1 MKKVIFL
8 VAALLGLASCTGEKK
23 EKEAFI
29 TIDITASYPEKD
41 LVLQDFM
48 DVEYVPLETSDEFLA
63 QGNIAFVGENIVVA
77 TNMRQGDILLFDRAT
92 GKGIR
97 KINHKGFGPE
107 EYIMPYNVVLFED
120 KNEMFVNDGP
130 TSKIQV
136 YDLDGNY
143 KRTISYKRGALV
155 TVLIDFDTDN
165 FLSQNI
171 YAPENENS
179 GETFL
184 FLSKKDGSMT
194 DIKVPYQE
202 RKSIAL
208 VRVNEDGSMQ
218 GAFPENSDFID
229 PFQDGWL
236 LTEPSADTIYYYKPD
251 HSLKPFIVRTP
262 SVQTMSP
269 EVFLFPGVLT
279 DDYYFMQSV
288 TKEYDFDKNEGMPST
303 PLVYDVAE
311 QKIYKY
317 TVHNAD
323 YEDREENLSKQ
334 NVNNKIAFYQALP
347 ADELIE
353 ALEDGKLKGK
363 LSDIASHL
371 DMEDNPVVMIVKPKK

>member
-29 TIDITASYPEKD
+29 TVDITASYPEKD

-120 KNEMFVNDGP
+120 KNEMFVNDGS

-236 LTEPSADTIYYYKPD
+236 LTEPSADTIYFYKPD
-251 HSLKPFIVRTP
+251 RSLKPFIVRTP

-353 ALEDGKLKGK
+353 AQEDGKLKGK
-363 LSDIASHL
+363 LSDIAAHL
-371 DMEDNPVVMIVKPKK
+371 DIEDNPVVMIVKPKE

>member
-29 TIDITASYPEKD
+29 TVDITASYPEKD

-218 GAFPENSDFID
+218 GTFPENSDFID
-229 PFQDGWL
+229 PFRDGWL
-236 LTEPSADTIYYYKPD
+236 LTEPSADTIYFYKAD
-251 HSLKPFIVRTP
+251 RSLKPFIVRTP

-363 LSDIASHL
+363 LSDIAAHL
-371 DMEDNPVVMIVKPKK
+371 DIEDNPVVMIVKPKK

>member
-29 TIDITASYPEKD
+29 TVDITASYPEKD

-48 DVEYVPLETSDEFLA
+48 DVEYVPLETSDEFLS
-63 QGNIAFVGENIVVA
+63 QGRISYVGDNIIVA
-77 TNMRQGDILLFDRAT
+77 ANKRQGDILLFDRAT

-136 YDLDGNY
+136 YDLEGNY
-143 KRTISYKRGALV
+143 KRTIKYKQGALV
-155 TVLIDFDTDN
+155 SLLIDFNDEY
-165 FLSQNI
+165 FLSQNVFDPI
-171 YAPENENS
+171 MQDA
-179 GETFL
+179 GETFIY
-184 FLSKKDGSMT
+184 LSKKDGTMT
-194 DIKVPYQE
+194 NIKVPYQK
-202 RKSIAL
+202 RLSVIMAK
-208 VRVNEDGSMQ
+208 VFPDGSTQ

-236 LTEPSADTIYYYKPD
+236 LTEPSADTIYFYKPD
-251 HSLKPFIVRTP
+251 RSLKPFIVRTP

-353 ALEDGKLKGK
+353 AQENGKLKGK

-371 DMEDNPVVMIVKPKK
+371 DMEDNPVVMIVKPKE

>member
-8 VAALLGLASCTGEKK
+8 VAVLLGLASCTGEKK

-29 TIDITASYPEKD
+29 TVDITASYPEKD

-251 HSLKPFIVRTP
+251 RSLKPFIVRTP

-347 ADELIE
+347 ADELVE
-353 ALEDGKLKGK
+353 AQENGKLKGK

>member
-29 TIDITASYPEKD
+29 TVDITASYPEKD

-120 KNEMFVNDGP
+120 KNEMFVNDGL

-229 PFQDGWL
+229 PFRDGWL
-236 LTEPSADTIYYYKPD
+236 LTEPSADTIYFYKAD
-251 HSLKPFIVRTP
+251 RSLKPFIVRTP

-363 LSDIASHL
+363 LSDIAAHL
-371 DMEDNPVVMIVKPKK
+371 DIEDNPVVMIVKPKK

>member
-8 VAALLGLASCTGEKK
+8 VAALLGLASCSGEKK

-29 TIDITASYPEKD
+29 TVDITASYPEKD

-48 DVEYVPLETSDEFLA
+48 DVEYVPLETSDEFLS
-63 QGNIAFVGENIVVA
+63 QGRISYVGENIIVA
-77 TNMRQGDILLFDRAT
+77 ANKRQGDILLFDRAT

-107 EYIMPYNVVLFED
+107 EYIMPYNVILFEG

-229 PFQDGWL
+229 PFRDGWL
-236 LTEPSADTIYYYKPD
+236 LTEPSADTIYFYKAD
-251 HSLKPFIVRTP
+251 RSFKPFIVRTP

-363 LSDIASHL
+363 LSDIAAHL
-371 DMEDNPVVMIVKPKK
+371 DIEDNPVVMIVKPKK

>member
-1 MKKVIFL
+1 MKKMIFL

-29 TIDITASYPEKD
+29 TVDITASYPEKD

-120 KNEMFVNDGP
+120 KNEMFVNDGL

-229 PFQDGWL
+229 PFRDGWL
-236 LTEPSADTIYYYKPD
+236 LTEPSADTIYFYKAD
-251 HSLKPFIVRTP
+251 RSLKPFIVRTP

-363 LSDIASHL
+363 LSDIAAHL
-371 DMEDNPVVMIVKPKK
+371 DIEDNPVVMIVKPKK

>member
-29 TIDITASYPEKD
+29 TVDITASYPEKD

-229 PFQDGWL
+229 PFRDGWL
-236 LTEPSADTIYYYKPD
+236 LTEPSADTIYFYKAD
-251 HSLKPFIVRTP
+251 RSLKPFIVRTP

-334 NVNNKIAFYQALP
+334 NVSNKLAFYQALP

-353 ALEDGKLKGK
+353 AQEDGKLKGK
-363 LSDIASHL
+363 LSDIAAHL
-371 DMEDNPVVMIVKPKK
+371 NIEDNPVVMIVKPKE

>member
-136 YDLDGNY
+136 YDLEGNY

-251 HSLKPFIVRTP
+251 RSLKPFIVRTP

-353 ALEDGKLKGK
+353 AQENGKLKGK
-363 LSDIASHL
+363 LSDIAAHL
-371 DMEDNPVVMIVKPKK
+371 DIEDNPVVMIVKPKE

>member
-1 MKKVIFL
+1 MKKMIFL

-29 TIDITASYPEKD
+29 TVDITASYPEKD

-48 DVEYVPLETSDEFLA
+48 DVEYVPLETSDEFLS
-63 QGNIAFVGENIVVA
+63 QGRISYVGENIIVA
-77 TNMRQGDILLFDRAT
+77 ANKRQGDILLFERAT

-107 EYIMPYNVVLFED
+107 EYIMPYNVILFED

-136 YDLDGNY
+136 YELEGNY
-143 KRTISYKRGALV
+143 KRTIKYKQGALV
-155 TVLIDFDTDN
+155 SLLIDFNDEY
-165 FLSQNI
+165 FLSQNVFDPI
-171 YAPENENS
+171 MQDA
-179 GETFL
+179 GETFIY
-184 FLSKKDGSMT
+184 LSKKDGTMT
-194 DIKVPYQE
+194 NIKVPYQK
-202 RKSIAL
+202 RLSVIMAK
-208 VRVNEDGSMQ
+208 VFPDGSTQ

-229 PFQDGWL
+229 PFRDGWL
-236 LTEPSADTIYYYKPD
+236 LTEPSADTIYFYKAD
-251 HSLKPFIVRTP
+251 RSLKPFIVRTP

-353 ALEDGKLKGK
+353 AQEGGKLKGK
-363 LSDIASHL
+363 LSDIAAHL
-371 DMEDNPVVMIVKPKK
+371 DIEDNPVVMIVKPKK

>member
-1 MKKVIFL
+1 
-8 VAALLGLASCTGEKK
+8 
-23 EKEAFI
+23 
-29 TIDITASYPEKD
+29 
-41 LVLQDFM
+41 
-48 DVEYVPLETSDEFLA
+48 
-63 QGNIAFVGENIVVA
+63 
-77 TNMRQGDILLFDRAT
+77 
-92 GKGIR
+92 
-97 KINHKGFGPE
+97 
-107 EYIMPYNVVLFED
+107 
-120 KNEMFVNDGP
+120 
-130 TSKIQV
+130 
-136 YDLDGNY
+136 
-143 KRTISYKRGALV
+143 
-155 TVLIDFDTDN
+155 
-165 FLSQNI
+165 
-171 YAPENENS
+171 
-179 GETFL
+179 
-184 FLSKKDGSMT
+184 MT

-251 HSLKPFIVRTP
+251 CSLKPFIVRTP
-262 SVQTMSP
+262 SVQTLSP

-353 ALEDGKLKGK
+353 AQEDGKLKGK
-363 LSDIASHL
+363 LSDIAAHL
-371 DMEDNPVVMIVKPKK
+371 DIEDNPVVMIVKPKK

>member
-29 TIDITASYPEKD
+29 AVDITASYPEKD

-236 LTEPSADTIYYYKPD
+236 LTEPSADTIYFYKPD
-251 HSLKPFIVRTP
+251 RSLKPFIVRTP
-262 SVQTMSP
+262 SV
-269 EVFLFPGVLT
+269 
-279 DDYYFMQSV
+279 
-288 TKEYDFDKNEGMPST
+288 
-303 PLVYDVAE
+303 
-311 QKIYKY
+311 
-317 TVHNAD
+317 
-323 YEDREENLSKQ
+323 
-334 NVNNKIAFYQALP
+334 
-347 ADELIE
+347 
-353 ALEDGKLKGK
+353 
-363 LSDIASHL
+363 
-371 DMEDNPVVMIVKPKK
+371 

>member
-8 VAALLGLASCTGEKK
+8 MAALLGLASCTGEKK
-23 EKEAFI
+23 EKDSFI
-29 TIDITASYPEKD
+29 TVDVTASYPEKD

-48 DVEYVPLETSDEFLA
+48 DVEYVPLETSDEFLS
-63 QGNIAFVGENIVVA
+63 QGRISYVGENIIVA
-77 TNMRQGDILLFDRAT
+77 ANKRQGDILLFERAT

-107 EYIMPYNVVLFED
+107 EYIMPYNVILFED

-136 YDLDGNY
+136 YDLEGNY
-143 KRTISYKRGALV
+143 KRTIKYKQGALV
-155 TVLIDFDTDN
+155 SLLLDFNDEY
-165 FLSQNI
+165 FLSQNVFDPI
-171 YAPENENS
+171 MQDA
-179 GETFL
+179 GETFIY
-184 FLSKKDGSMT
+184 LSKKDGTMT
-194 DIKVPYQE
+194 NIKVPYQK
-202 RKSIAL
+202 RLSVIMAK
-208 VRVNEDGSMQ
+208 VFPDGSTQ
-218 GAFPENSDFID
+218 AAFPENSDFID

-236 LTEPSADTIYYYKPD
+236 LTEPSADTIYFYKAD
-251 HSLKPFIVRTP
+251 RSLKPFIVRTP

-334 NVNNKIAFYQALP
+334 NVSNKLAFYQALP

-353 ALEDGKLKGK
+353 AQEDGKLKGK
-363 LSDIASHL
+363 LSDIATHL
-371 DMEDNPVVMIVKPKK
+371 DIEDNPVVMIVKPKE

>member
-251 HSLKPFIVRTP
+251 HSLKSFIVRTP

-353 ALEDGKLKGK
+353 AQENGKLKGK

>member
-29 TIDITASYPEKD
+29 TVDITASYPEKD

-229 PFQDGWL
+229 PFRDGWL
-236 LTEPSADTIYYYKPD
+236 LTEPSADTIYFYKAD
-251 HSLKPFIVRTP
+251 RSLKPFIVRTP

-288 TKEYDFDKNEGMPST
+288 TKEYDFDKNEGMSST

-363 LSDIASHL
+363 LSDIAAHL
-371 DMEDNPVVMIVKPKK
+371 DIEDNPVVMIVKPKK

>member
-229 PFQDGWL
+229 PFRDGWL
-236 LTEPSADTIYYYKPD
+236 LTEPSADTIYFYKPD
-251 HSLKPFIVRTP
+251 RSLKPFIVRTP

-317 TVHNAD
+317 TVRNAD

-353 ALEDGKLKGK
+353 AQEDGKLKGK
-363 LSDIASHL
+363 LSDIAAHL

>member
-8 VAALLGLASCTGEKK
+8 VAALMGLASCTGEKK

-29 TIDITASYPEKD
+29 TVDITASYPEKD

-48 DVEYVPLETSDEFLA
+48 DVEYVPLETSDEFLS
-63 QGNIAFVGENIVVA
+63 QGRISYVGDNIIVA
-77 TNMRQGDILLFDRAT
+77 ANKKQGDILLFDRAT

-107 EYIMPYNVVLFED
+107 EYIMPYNVILFED

-143 KRTISYKRGALV
+143 KRTIKYKQGALV
-155 TVLIDFDTDN
+155 SLLIDFNDDY

-171 YAPENENS
+171 FDPIMQDA
-179 GETFL
+179 GETFIY
-184 FLSKKDGSMT
+184 LSKKDGTMT
-194 DIKVPYQE
+194 DIKVPYQK
-202 RKSIAL
+202 RLSVIMVK
-208 VRVNEDGSMQ
+208 VFPDGSTQ

-236 LTEPSADTIYYYKPD
+236 LTEPSADTIYFYKPD
-251 HSLKPFIVRTP
+251 RSLKPFIVRTP

-317 TVHNAD
+317 TVYNAD

-334 NVNNKIAFYQALP
+334 NVSNKLAFYQALP

-353 ALEDGKLKGK
+353 AQEDGKLKGK
-363 LSDIASHL
+363 LSDIAAHL
-371 DMEDNPVVMIVKPKK
+371 DIEDNPVVMIVKPKK

>member
-29 TIDITASYPEKD
+29 TVDITASYPEKD

-229 PFQDGWL
+229 PFRDGWL
-236 LTEPSADTIYYYKPD
+236 LTEPSADTIYFYKAD
-251 HSLKPFIVRTP
+251 RSLKPFIVRTP

-269 EVFLFPGVLT
+269 EVFLFPSVLT

-363 LSDIASHL
+363 LSDIAAHL
-371 DMEDNPVVMIVKPKK
+371 DIEDNPVVMIVKPKK

>member
-8 VAALLGLASCTGEKK
+8 VAALLGLASCSGEKK

-29 TIDITASYPEKD
+29 TVDITASYPEKD

-48 DVEYVPLETSDEFLA
+48 DVEYVPLETSDEFLS
-63 QGNIAFVGENIVVA
+63 QGRISYVGENIIVA
-77 TNMRQGDILLFDRAT
+77 ANKRQGDILLFDRAT

-107 EYIMPYNVVLFED
+107 EYIMPYNVILFED

-136 YDLDGNY
+136 YDLEGNY
-143 KRTISYKRGALV
+143 KRTIKYKQGALV
-155 TVLIDFDTDN
+155 SLLIDFNDDY
-165 FLSQNI
+165 FLSQNVFDPI
-171 YAPENENS
+171 MQDA
-179 GETFL
+179 GETFIY
-184 FLSKKDGSMT
+184 LSKKDGTMT
-194 DIKVPYQE
+194 DIKVPYQK
-202 RKSIAL
+202 RLSVIMAK
-208 VRVNEDGSMQ
+208 VFPDGSTQ

-236 LTEPSADTIYYYKPD
+236 LTEPSADTIYFYKPD
-251 HSLKPFIVRTP
+251 RSLKPFIVRTP

-334 NVNNKIAFYQALP
+334 NVSNKLAFYQALP

-353 ALEDGKLKGK
+353 AQEDGKLKGK
-363 LSDIASHL
+363 LSDIAAHL
-371 DMEDNPVVMIVKPKK
+371 DIEDNPVVMIVKPKE

>member
-29 TIDITASYPEKD
+29 TVDITASYPEKD

-48 DVEYVPLETSDEFLA
+48 DVGYVPLETSDEFLA

-136 YDLDGNY
+136 YDLEGNY
-143 KRTISYKRGALV
+143 KRTIKYKQGALV
-155 TVLIDFDTDN
+155 SLLIDFNDDY
-165 FLSQNI
+165 FLSQNVFDPI
-171 YAPENENS
+171 MQDA
-179 GETFL
+179 GETFIY
-184 FLSKKDGSMT
+184 LSKKDGTMT
-194 DIKVPYQE
+194 DIKVPYQK
-202 RKSIAL
+202 RLSVIMAK
-208 VRVNEDGSMQ
+208 VFPDGSTQ

-236 LTEPSADTIYYYKPD
+236 LTEPSADTIYFYKPD
-251 HSLKPFIVRTP
+251 RSLKPFIVRTP

-334 NVNNKIAFYQALP
+334 NVSNKLAFYQASP

-353 ALEDGKLKGK
+353 AQEDGKLKGK
-363 LSDIASHL
+363 LSDIAAHL
-371 DMEDNPVVMIVKPKK
+371 DIEDNPVVMIVKPKE

>member
-1 MKKVIFL
+1 MKKMIFL

-23 EKEAFI
+23 AKEAFI
-29 TIDITASYPEKD
+29 TVDITASYPEKD

-48 DVEYVPLETSDEFLA
+48 DVEYVPLETSDEFLS
-63 QGNIAFVGENIVVA
+63 QGRISYVGENIIVA
-77 TNMRQGDILLFDRAT
+77 ANKRQGDILLFDRAT

-136 YDLDGNY
+136 YDLEGNY
-143 KRTISYKRGALV
+143 KRTIKYRQGALV
-155 TVLIDFDTDN
+155 SLLIDFNDDY

-171 YAPENENS
+171 YAPENEGS

-236 LTEPSADTIYYYKPD
+236 LTEPSADTIYFYKAD
-251 HSLKPFIVRTP
+251 RSLKPFIVRTP

-317 TVHNAD
+317 TVRNAD

-353 ALEDGKLKGK
+353 AQEDGKLKGK
-363 LSDIASHL
+363 LSDIAAHL

>member
-1 MKKVIFL
+1 MKKMIFL

-29 TIDITASYPEKD
+29 TVDITASYPEKD

-77 TNMRQGDILLFDRAT
+77 TNMRQGDILLFDRTT

-107 EYIMPYNVVLFED
+107 EYIMPYNVILFEG

-155 TVLIDFDTDN
+155 TVLIDFDADN

-208 VRVNEDGSMQ
+208 VRVNEDGSMR

-236 LTEPSADTIYYYKPD
+236 LTEPSADTIYFYKPD
-251 HSLKPFIVRTP
+251 RSLKPFIVRTP

-334 NVNNKIAFYQALP
+334 NVSNKLAFYQALP

-353 ALEDGKLKGK
+353 AQENGKLKGK
-363 LSDIASHL
+363 LSDIAAHL
-371 DMEDNPVVMIVKPKK
+371 DIEDNPVVMIVKPKE

>member
-8 VAALLGLASCTGEKK
+8 VAVLLGLASCTGEKK

-29 TIDITASYPEKD
+29 TVDITASYPEKD

-251 HSLKPFIVRTP
+251 RSLKPFIVRTP

-363 LSDIASHL
+363 LSDIAAHL
-371 DMEDNPVVMIVKPKK
+371 DIEDNPVVMIVKPKK

>member
-1 MKKVIFL
+1 MKKMIFL

-29 TIDITASYPEKD
+29 TVDITASYPEKD

-48 DVEYVPLETSDEFLA
+48 DVEYVPLETSDEFLS
-63 QGNIAFVGENIVVA
+63 QGRISYVGENIIVA
-77 TNMRQGDILLFDRAT
+77 ANKRQGDILLFERAT

-107 EYIMPYNVVLFED
+107 EYIMPYNVILFED

-136 YDLDGNY
+136 YDLEGNY
-143 KRTISYKRGALV
+143 KRTIKYKQGALV
-155 TVLIDFDTDN
+155 SLLIDFNDEY
-165 FLSQNI
+165 FLSQNVFDPI
-171 YAPENENS
+171 MQDA
-179 GETFL
+179 GETFIY
-184 FLSKKDGSMT
+184 LSKKDGTMT
-194 DIKVPYQE
+194 NIKVPYQK
-202 RKSIAL
+202 RLSVIMAK
-208 VRVNEDGSMQ
+208 VFPDGSTQ

-236 LTEPSADTIYYYKPD
+236 LTEPSADTIYFYKPD
-251 HSLKPFIVRTP
+251 RSLKPFIVRTP

-317 TVHNAD
+317 TVHNTD

-363 LSDIASHL
+363 LSDIAAHL
-371 DMEDNPVVMIVKPKK
+371 DIEDNPVVMIVKPKK

>member
-29 TIDITASYPEKD
+29 TVDITASYPEKD

-251 HSLKPFIVRTP
+251 RSLKPFIVRTP

-353 ALEDGKLKGK
+353 AQENGKLKGK

>member
-29 TIDITASYPEKD
+29 TVDITASYPEKD

-48 DVEYVPLETSDEFLA
+48 DVEYVPLEISDEFLA

-229 PFQDGWL
+229 PFRDGWL
-236 LTEPSADTIYYYKPD
+236 LTEPSADTIYFYKAD
-251 HSLKPFIVRTP
+251 RSLKPFIVRTP

-317 TVHNAD
+317 TVRNAD

-334 NVNNKIAFYQALP
+334 NVSNKLAFYQALP

-353 ALEDGKLKGK
+353 AQEDGKLKGK
-363 LSDIASHL
+363 LSGIAAHL

>member
-29 TIDITASYPEKD
+29 TVDITASYPEKD

-48 DVEYVPLETSDEFLA
+48 DVEYVPLETSDEFLS
-63 QGNIAFVGENIVVA
+63 QGRISYVGENIIVA
-77 TNMRQGDILLFDRAT
+77 ANKRQGDILLFDRAT

-136 YDLDGNY
+136 YDLEGNY
-143 KRTISYKRGALV
+143 KRTIKYKQGALV
-155 TVLIDFDTDN
+155 SLLIDFNDEY
-165 FLSQNI
+165 FLSQNVFDPI
-171 YAPENENS
+171 MQDA
-179 GETFL
+179 GETFIY
-184 FLSKKDGSMT
+184 LSKKDGTMT
-194 DIKVPYQE
+194 NIKVPYQK
-202 RKSIAL
+202 RLSVIMAK
-208 VRVNEDGSMQ
+208 VFPDGSTQ

-229 PFQDGWL
+229 PFRDGWL
-236 LTEPSADTIYYYKPD
+236 LTEPSADTIYFYKAD
-251 HSLKPFIVRTP
+251 RSLKPFIVRTP

-353 ALEDGKLKGK
+353 AQEDGKLKGK
-363 LSDIASHL
+363 LSDIAAHL
-371 DMEDNPVVMIVKPKK
+371 DIEDNPVVMIVKPKK

>member
-1 MKKVIFL
+1 MNF
-8 VAALLGLASCTGEKK
+8 
-23 EKEAFI
+23 
-29 TIDITASYPEKD
+29 
-41 LVLQDFM
+41 
-48 DVEYVPLETSDEFLA
+48 YVPLETSDEFLA

-251 HSLKPFIVRTP
+251 RSLKPFIVRTP

-353 ALEDGKLKGK
+353 AQENGKLKGK

>member
-8 VAALLGLASCTGEKK
+8 VAVLLGLASCTGEKK

-29 TIDITASYPEKD
+29 TVDITASYPEKD

-229 PFQDGWL
+229 PFRDGWL
-236 LTEPSADTIYYYKPD
+236 LTEPSADTIYFYKAD
-251 HSLKPFIVRTP
+251 RSLKPFIVRTP

-363 LSDIASHL
+363 LSDIAAHL
-371 DMEDNPVVMIVKPKK
+371 DIEDNPVVMIVKPKK

>member
-1 MKKVIFL
+1 MKKMIFL

-29 TIDITASYPEKD
+29 TVDIMASYPEKD

-77 TNMRQGDILLFDRAT
+77 TNMRQGDILLFDRTT

-107 EYIMPYNVVLFED
+107 EYIMPYNVILFEG

-155 TVLIDFDTDN
+155 TVLIDFDADN

-208 VRVNEDGSMQ
+208 VRVNEDGSMR

-236 LTEPSADTIYYYKPD
+236 LTEPSADTIYFYKPD
-251 HSLKPFIVRTP
+251 RSLKPFIVRTP

-334 NVNNKIAFYQALP
+334 NVSNKLAFYQALP

-353 ALEDGKLKGK
+353 AQEDGKLKGK
-363 LSDIASHL
+363 LSDIAAHL
-371 DMEDNPVVMIVKPKK
+371 DIEDNPVVMIVKPKE

>member
-1 MKKVIFL
+1 M
-8 VAALLGLASCTGEKK
+8 AANK
-23 EKEAFI
+23 
-29 TIDITASYPEKD
+29 
-41 LVLQDFM
+41 
-48 DVEYVPLETSDEFLA
+48 
-63 QGNIAFVGENIVVA
+63 
-77 TNMRQGDILLFDRAT
+77 RQGDILLFDRAT

-107 EYIMPYNVVLFED
+107 EYIMPYNVILFED

-251 HSLKPFIVRTP
+251 RSFKPFIVRTP

-353 ALEDGKLKGK
+353 AQEDGKLKGK
-363 LSDIASHL
+363 LSDIAAHL
-371 DMEDNPVVMIVKPKK
+371 DIEDNPVVMIVKPKE

>member
-29 TIDITASYPEKD
+29 TVDITASYPEKD

-202 RKSIAL
+202 RKSIVL

-229 PFQDGWL
+229 PFRDGWL
-236 LTEPSADTIYYYKPD
+236 LTEPSADTIYFYKAD
-251 HSLKPFIVRTP
+251 RSLKPFIVRTP

-363 LSDIASHL
+363 LSDIAAHL
-371 DMEDNPVVMIVKPKK
+371 DIEDNPVVMIVKPKK

>member
-29 TIDITASYPEKD
+29 TVDITASYPEKD

-107 EYIMPYNVVLFED
+107 EYIMPYNVILFED

-136 YDLDGNY
+136 YDLEGNY

-208 VRVNEDGSMQ
+208 VRVNEDGSMR

-251 HSLKPFIVRTP
+251 RSLKPFIVRTP

-353 ALEDGKLKGK
+353 AQEDGKLKGK
-363 LSDIASHL
+363 LSDIAAHL
-371 DMEDNPVVMIVKPKK
+371 DIEDNPVVMIVKPKE

>member
-29 TIDITASYPEKD
+29 TVDITASYPEKD

-229 PFQDGWL
+229 PFRDGWL
-236 LTEPSADTIYYYKPD
+236 LTEPSADTIYFYKAD
-251 HSLKPFIVRTP
+251 RSLKPFIVRTP

-317 TVHNAD
+317 TVRNAD

-334 NVNNKIAFYQALP
+334 NVSNKLAFYQALP

-353 ALEDGKLKGK
+353 AQEDGKLKGK
-363 LSDIASHL
+363 LSGIAAHL

>member
-1 MKKVIFL
+1 MKKMIFL

-29 TIDITASYPEKD
+29 TVDITASYPEKD

-48 DVEYVPLETSDEFLA
+48 DVEYVPLETSDEFLS
-63 QGNIAFVGENIVVA
+63 QGRISYVGENIIVA
-77 TNMRQGDILLFDRAT
+77 ANKRQGDILLFERAT

-107 EYIMPYNVVLFED
+107 EYIMPYNVILFED

-136 YDLDGNY
+136 YDLEGNY
-143 KRTISYKRGALV
+143 KRTIKYKQGALV
-155 TVLIDFDTDN
+155 SLLIDFNDEY
-165 FLSQNI
+165 FLSQNVFDPI
-171 YAPENENS
+171 MQDA
-179 GETFL
+179 GETFIY
-184 FLSKKDGSMT
+184 LSKKDGTMT
-194 DIKVPYQE
+194 NIKVPYQK
-202 RKSIAL
+202 RLSVIVAK
-208 VRVNEDGSMQ
+208 VFPDGSTQ

-236 LTEPSADTIYYYKPD
+236 LTEPSADTIYFYKPD
-251 HSLKPFIVRTP
+251 RSLKPFIVRTP

-317 TVHNAD
+317 TVYNAD

-353 ALEDGKLKGK
+353 AQEDGNLKGK
-363 LSDIASHL
+363 LSDIAAHL
-371 DMEDNPVVMIVKPKK
+371 DIEDNPVVMIVKPKK

>member
-29 TIDITASYPEKD
+29 TVDITASYPEKD

-229 PFQDGWL
+229 PFRDGWL
-236 LTEPSADTIYYYKPD
+236 LTEPSADTIYFYKPD
-251 HSLKPFIVRTP
+251 RSLKPFIVRTP

-363 LSDIASHL
+363 LSDIAAHL

>member
-1 MKKVIFL
+1 MKKMIFL

-29 TIDITASYPEKD
+29 TVDITASYPEKD

-48 DVEYVPLETSDEFLA
+48 DVEYVPLETSDEFLS
-63 QGNIAFVGENIVVA
+63 QGRISYVGENIIVA
-77 TNMRQGDILLFDRAT
+77 ANKRQGDILLFERAT

-107 EYIMPYNVVLFED
+107 EYIMPYNVILFED

-136 YDLDGNY
+136 YDLEGNY
-143 KRTISYKRGALV
+143 KRTIKYKQGALV
-155 TVLIDFDTDN
+155 SLLIDFNDEY
-165 FLSQNI
+165 FLSQNVFDPI
-171 YAPENENS
+171 MQDA
-179 GETFL
+179 GETFIY
-184 FLSKKDGSMT
+184 LSKKDGTMT
-194 DIKVPYQE
+194 NIKVPYQK
-202 RKSIAL
+202 RLSVIMAK
-208 VRVNEDGSMQ
+208 VFPDGSTQ

-236 LTEPSADTIYYYKPD
+236 LTEPSADTIYFYKPD
-251 HSLKPFIVRTP
+251 RSLKPFIVRTP

-334 NVNNKIAFYQALP
+334 NVSNKLAFYQALP

-353 ALEDGKLKGK
+353 AQENGKLKGK
-363 LSDIASHL
+363 LSDIAAHL
-371 DMEDNPVVMIVKPKK
+371 DIEDNPVVMIVKPKE

>member
-29 TIDITASYPEKD
+29 TVDITASYPEKD

-155 TVLIDFDTDN
+155 TVLIDFDADN

-208 VRVNEDGSMQ
+208 VRVNEDGSMR

-236 LTEPSADTIYYYKPD
+236 LTEPSADTIYFYKPD
-251 HSLKPFIVRTP
+251 RSLKPFIVRTP

-363 LSDIASHL
+363 LSDIAAHL
-371 DMEDNPVVMIVKPKK
+371 DIEDNPVVMIVKPKK